1 MLFSINCIEK
11 ISMDE
16 IPIKEKNKVG
26 ECDEK
31 LFKGLKSRR
40 YFLND
45 FYFHDQNEKEPR
57 INTHRA
63 LDENFFGPHI
73 NVQAV
78 VGENGSGKSS
88 LMELIYIAINNFS
101 YMFERGHDNE
111 RPGAESLYYVPGLFV
126 RVYFS
131 IGKKIYILE
140 SKGLIL
146 DLFCRDYSVE
156 NCKIVSK
163 AHFVIS
169 EHELVSL
176 MTDEGIANLIEE
188 FFYTIVSN
196 YSLQSFIPTNYIH
209 DVYVFESGRDRKI
222 EKEDAVNNVW
232 INSIFHKN
240 DGYIRSIVL
249 NPYRNNGNIDITNE
263 LALSKD
269 RVAALFLW
277 AKQKGSIYFKPYTY
291 YNLRIELRQSF
302 LKNKIKKIWKLK
314 GDEEKQ
320 FDEKFQSDEMCL
332 KIINWKLAE
341 ILKNHFEL
349 SKETDYHDYK
359 KRAMLYL
366 QLKIITIVNKYDSF
380 LGYKNV
386 VTLEKKFDKPMIEF
400 NGGIGNLIVA
410 LNDKESHV
418 TKKIM
423 RTIWFLKL
431 SNEAVDRIFAKD
443 CLYNGELYFDE
454 LSDEWIEECCAKIEQ
469 SKKEGRKI
477 DINEMSGPFTE
488 YKKEKNRE
496 FTDPV
501 WIDRILPPS
510 LFHYELFLEKE
521 KDVLPFNGLSSGEL
535 QLLETISIHSYH
547 IENILSAKRE
557 YYINRKKRFHPKYR
571 CVNMIFDEAEM
582 CFHPDFQRQFVSRML
597 DLIVSM
603 KQNWYESGGCCINII
618 ILTHS
623 PFILSDIPNSN
634 ILYLQDG
641 NEIDV
646 DELITFGSNINDLL
660 YHSFF
665 LGTGDKG
672 FVGEFAKSKIKS
684 LSDFFINKKT
694 KLYPNSSA
702 TPEWTEKWANSFL
715 ETIVGDEMIKNVLRQ
730 IKES

>member
-26 ECDEK
+26 ECDEN

-176 MTDEGIANLIEE
+176 MTDEGIANLIED

-222 EKEDAVNNVW
+222 GKEDAVNNVW

-269 RVAALFLW
+269 RVAALFL
-277 AKQKGSIYFKPYTY
+277 
-291 YNLRIELRQSF
+291 
-302 LKNKIKKIWKLK
+302 
-314 GDEEKQ
+314 
-320 FDEKFQSDEMCL
+320 
-332 KIINWKLAE
+332 
-341 ILKNHFEL
+341 
-349 SKETDYHDYK
+349 
-359 KRAMLYL
+359 
-366 QLKIITIVNKYDSF
+366 
-380 LGYKNV
+380 
-386 VTLEKKFDKPMIEF
+386 
-400 NGGIGNLIVA
+400 
-410 LNDKESHV
+410 
-418 TKKIM
+418 
-423 RTIWFLKL
+423 
-431 SNEAVDRIFAKD
+431 
-443 CLYNGELYFDE
+443 
-454 LSDEWIEECCAKIEQ
+454 
-469 SKKEGRKI
+469 
-477 DINEMSGPFTE
+477 
-488 YKKEKNRE
+488 
-496 FTDPV
+496 
-501 WIDRILPPS
+501 
-510 LFHYELFLEKE
+510 
-521 KDVLPFNGLSSGEL
+521 
-535 QLLETISIHSYH
+535 
-547 IENILSAKRE
+547 
-557 YYINRKKRFHPKYR
+557 
-571 CVNMIFDEAEM
+571 
-582 CFHPDFQRQFVSRML
+582 
-597 DLIVSM
+597 
-603 KQNWYESGGCCINII
+603 
-618 ILTHS
+618 
-623 PFILSDIPNSN
+623 
-634 ILYLQDG
+634 
-641 NEIDV
+641 
-646 DELITFGSNINDLL
+646 
-660 YHSFF
+660 
-665 LGTGDKG
+665 
-672 FVGEFAKSKIKS
+672 
-684 LSDFFINKKT
+684 
-694 KLYPNSSA
+694 
-702 TPEWTEKWANSFL
+702 
-715 ETIVGDEMIKNVLRQ
+715 
-730 IKES
+730 